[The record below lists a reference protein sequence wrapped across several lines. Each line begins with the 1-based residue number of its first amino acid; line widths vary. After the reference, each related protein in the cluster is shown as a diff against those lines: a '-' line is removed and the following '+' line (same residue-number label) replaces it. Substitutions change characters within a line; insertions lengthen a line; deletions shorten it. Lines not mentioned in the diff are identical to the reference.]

1 MSKSHQRGFRAPPRN
16 LGRKEHDVGDEQRRC
31 RDAAACRADA
41 RWGRRSRNA
50 SHSPARQRRWCRAAA
65 HPLSGSPEASAHV
78 QVQRKYGW
86 ELSNR
91 VCRARGAAAHA
102 CAPGLSTGRRLMP
115 MPARCGAAAPC
126 RGAATVRRSPH
137 EESTAASAAGKRL
150 SVWSAQSSCNC
161 SDHQTF
167 ACLCMRGRGRKLVAI
182 QTEACVCS
190 SALGA
195 GLLLGTV
202 RRPTDRAP
210 EPGRQKKADAA
221 HA

>member
-1 MSKSHQRGFRAPPRN
+1 MIQIFRICRHGKVPY
-16 LGRKEHDVGDEQRRC
+16 RRF
-31 RDAAACRADA
+31 
-41 RWGRRSRNA
+41 N
-50 SHSPARQRRWCRAAA
+50 
-65 HPLSGSPEASAHV
+65 SPEASAHV

-91 VCRARGAAAHA
+91 VCGARGAAAHA

-115 MPARCGAAAPC
+115 MPARCGAVAPRSSDGSTVAA
-126 RGAATVRRSPH
+126 H

-150 SVWSAQSSCNC
+150 SVWIAQSSCNC

-190 SALGA
+190 WGGASACCSEPCGDLLTELLSPGGRKRLTLRMPDKVSETAA
-195 GLLLGTV
+195 GLS
-202 RRPTDRAP
+202 A
-210 EPGRQKKADAA
+210 
-221 HA
+221 